1 MTDRI
6 ILNIEDWSNATLAVR
21 AARYLIDNPDK
32 PDCLL
37 EYGDSNSP
45 PRMWAKRG
53 KSRDDKIG
61 MALIFW
67 CVAVGI
73 AVTLFK

>member
-32 PDCLL
+32 ADCLL
-37 EYGDSNSP
+37 EYGDSDNP
-45 PRMWAKRG
+45 PRMWARRG
-53 KSRDDKIG
+53 KSAIIVYEQPARLQEQP
-61 MALIFW
+61 A
-67 CVAVGI
+67 
-73 AVTLFK
+73 

>member
-6 ILNIEDWSNATLAVR
+6 ILNIEDWGNATLAVR
-21 AARYLIDNPDK
+21 AARYLIDNPEK

-37 EYGDSNSP
+37 EFESSSS

-53 KSRDDKIG
+53 KSAIIVYEQPARLNG
-61 MALIFW
+61 EA
-67 CVAVGI
+67 AHE
-73 AVTLFK
+73 AR

>member
-1 MTDRI
+1 MADRI

-32 PDCLL
+32 SDCLL
-37 EYGDSNSP
+37 EYAYGGNP

-53 KSRDDKIG
+53 KSAIIVYEQPARRG
-61 MALIFW
+61 E
-67 CVAVGI
+67 VA
-73 AVTLFK
+73 

>member
-21 AARYLIDNPDK
+21 AARYLIDNPEK

-37 EYGDSNSP
+37 EYGDSNNA

-53 KSRDDKIG
+53 KSAIIVYEQAARLQEQ
-61 MALIFW
+61 A
-67 CVAVGI
+67 A
-73 AVTLFK
+73 

>member
-1 MTDRI
+1 MADRV

-21 AARYLIDNPDK
+21 AARYLIDNPKK

-37 EYGDSNSP
+37 EYGDSNDP

-53 KSRDDKIG
+53 KGSIIVYEQPSHRAEAPFRMEG
-61 MALIFW
+61 
-67 CVAVGI
+67 GI
-73 AVTLFK
+73 

>member
-21 AARYLIDNPDK
+21 AARFLIDNPERT
-32 PDCLL
+32 DCLL
-37 EYGDSNSP
+37 EYGDSKDP

-53 KSRDDKIG
+53 KGSIIVYEQPSRQMPSKG
-61 MALIFW
+61 Q
-67 CVAVGI
+67 
-73 AVTLFK
+73 